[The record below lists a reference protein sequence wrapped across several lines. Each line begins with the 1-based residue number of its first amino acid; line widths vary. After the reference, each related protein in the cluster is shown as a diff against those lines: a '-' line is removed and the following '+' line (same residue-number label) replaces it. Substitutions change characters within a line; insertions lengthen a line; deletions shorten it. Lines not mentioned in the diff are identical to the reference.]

1 MMNYRLGKGDYQNWV
16 VSDDSFSVD
25 TLGKSEAVMYLGNG
39 YMGLRSVN
47 EEPYLQE
54 VRNCFVAGTFNKF
67 DEDEVSELPNI
78 ADVTRLNIRIDG
90 ERFSLEF
97 GETKNYVK
105 QLNVKTAE
113 LTRTFDWVSPQGKE
127 LRFHFRRFVSLENLH
142 LIGMKMEVESLTHPV
157 VISFDSGINA
167 QMSNSGAQHFHEGE
181 RRIFDK
187 RFIQL
192 IQTTTESKIDIVL
205 NTVHKVMV
213 NGKELEKEPLMVMDR
228 RKVWLQFEAE
238 LQPNDTLTMEKLTTI
253 NTSRDKEVDNDH
265 YTLANLRERSL
276 DNLRH
281 EFEKGYEA
289 AFAESKAAWQT
300 KVWDQYNFTIK
311 SEDPF
316 DMLALRFSLY
326 HLTIM
331 TPAHDNRMGIG
342 AKALSGEGYKGH
354 SFWDTEVFILP
365 FFTYSNPEI
374 AKSLLEYRYHGLV
387 GARKKAKENGYEGAM
402 YPWEAAWPSDGE
414 VTPVWGAVD
423 IVTGEQTKIWS
434 GFIEQHITSDI
445 AYAVWQYYKITN
457 DQEFMDQYGYE
468 MIFDTARFWA
478 SRLEWNEEKQE
489 YHINDVVGPDEY
501 KEHVNNNAFTNHM
514 AHFNI
519 ELAIQYY
526 QELKE
531 KHPELLANLETKLDL
546 ENSYSAWTKKINQIY
561 LPQPREADQIIPQ
574 DDTYLSKKIIDLE
587 KYKKQTK
594 VGSMFLDYNLEQ
606 VNEIQVSKQADIMI
620 LFLLLE
626 NKFRPEVKVANFHY
640 YEPKTL
646 HDSSLSLSTHA
657 ILANDLGIEDMAY
670 SLFRRAAEI
679 DLGPAMHSSDHG
691 VHAASIGGI
700 WQSVV
705 LGFGGVRMVD
715 GKLRINP
722 RLPKHWNELTF
733 TIHWQ
738 GDPLHVQMD
747 PHTLSITSESQDDVE
762 VEVFGKKYT
771 FAKETHIQ
779 YREQNEVR

>member
-16 VSDDSFSVD
+16 ISDDRFSVD

-97 GETKNYVK
+97 GETKKYVK

-187 RFIQL
+187 CFIQL

-213 NGKELEKEPLMVMDR
+213 NGKELETEPVMVMDR

-253 NTSRDKEVDNDH
+253 NTSRDKEVDNEQ

-289 AFAESKAAWQT
+289 AFAESNAAWQT

-316 DMLALRFSLY
+316 DMLALRFALY
-326 HLTIM
+326 QLTIM

-531 KHPELLANLETKLDL
+531 KRPELLANLETKLDL
-546 ENSYSAWTKKINQIY
+546 ESSYSVWTEKIATIY

-587 KYKKQTK
+587 KYKNQTK

-626 NKFRPEVKVANFHY
+626 NKFLPEVKVANFHY

-657 ILANDLGIEDMAY
+657 ILANDLGIEEMAY

-722 RLPKHWNELTF
+722 RLPKQWNELTF

-738 GDPLHVQMD
+738 GNPLHVQMD

-771 FAKETHIQ
+771 FAKETQIQ
-779 YREQNEVR
+779 YREQDEVR